1 MSCQR
6 YHYIVRPT
14 TMKNEV
20 KIQMCYNVFVL
31 WVVLLLANYY
41 GLRIREELQRCY
53 NLYDML

>member
-14 TMKNEV
+14 TMKIEV
-20 KIQMCYNVFVL
+20 KIQMYYNVFVL

-41 GLRIREELQRCY
+41 GLRIREVLQRCY